1 MSFIYLFI
9 SSFSKYYLLDL
20 VIDNMLVEFDY

>member
-9 SSFSKYYLLDL
+9 LL
-20 VIDNMLVEFDY
+20 VAIKFY